1 MTEEH
6 SSNDINKA
14 LFINLVIMLS
24 SSAMQQMGKLV
35 NPLTNKTQVDLQ
47 GAQISIDMLA
57 MLQAKTKGNLDK
69 DEDKMLNDVL
79 SSLQMNYVETAAA
92 SPAKQEEKAEDKG
105 RKTQD
110 IGKVEN
116 QGTKEEAGD
125 EEGDNEEKK
134 DPKFHK
140 SYAE

>member
-57 MLQAKTKGNLDK
+57 MLQAKTKGGVIR
-69 DEDKMLNDVL
+69 VL
-79 SSLQMNYVETAAA
+79 RFRN
-92 SPAKQEEKAEDKG
+92 
-105 RKTQD
+105 
-110 IGKVEN
+110 KVIILTN
-116 QGTKEEAGD
+116 T
-125 EEGDNEEKK
+125 
-134 DPKFHK
+134 
-140 SYAE
+140 